1 MNSSTWASI
10 VLGVFFARALQ
21 DRLQS
26 ITPLTVNAVNPGFC
40 YSNIRNSFRGVL
52 MTVANFVMETLLAWT
67 SEQGSRQ
74 LVYSAI
80 GERDNEDHMKGA
92 FVSKAKVV
100 EPSDFVLS
108 EEGQKM
114 QDNVWVCV
122 CPCYNFTVRLTC
134 GVTEGNH

>member
-1 MNSSTWASI
+1 
-10 VLGVFFARALQ
+10 
-21 DRLQS
+21 
-26 ITPLTVNAVNPGFC
+26 
-40 YSNIRNSFRGVL
+40 

>member
-1 MNSSTWASI
+1 M
-10 VLGVFFARALQ
+10 
-21 DRLQS
+21 
-26 ITPLTVNAVNPGFC
+26 LTLFG
-40 YSNIRNSFRGVL
+40 
-52 MTVANFVMETLLAWT
+52 WT

-92 FVSKAKVV
+92 FVNNTDVV

-114 QDNVWVCV
+114 QDNVWVSRCV
-122 CPCYNFTVRLTC
+122 VLCGINLHTLLQRETIETLTKTAPQLDEIVQ
-134 GVTEGNH
+134 GYLV